1 MSSRRNALRAVRI
14 SSIILLGSMN
24 LAGCAASRM
33 MVRYGDLETKSEM
46 SESVFLELHS
56 DLPHTVYV
64 AEASTAGRDLTIGPS
79 LERGLMES
87 GYTVVDTPNEA
98 TYVVQINHLRLME
111 VELSGDQTLGD
122 AIGAAWTA
130 GAGAAL
136 AADVLGASDK
146 AGEFGLIAGVLG
158 FLLDSST
165 KHVAH
170 TLTTD
175 VRLTER
181 VQAGGAEGE
190 FRYHETRVVSGA
202 SKVNLDL
209 EDCLP
214 TIINGLSRSLAG
226 MLPMRAPAA

>member
-1 MSSRRNALRAVRI
+1 MWSRRKALRTVRI

-33 MVRYGDLETKSEM
+33 MVRYSDLDSQTEM

-56 DLPHTVYV
+56 DLPQTVYV
-64 AEASTAGRDLTIGPS
+64 AEASTAGRDLTIRPS
-79 LERGLMES
+79 FERGLMES

-98 TYVVQINHLRLME
+98 TYVIQINHLRLEE
-111 VELSGDQTLGD
+111 VELSADQTLGD

-130 GAGAAL
+130 GVGAAL
-136 AADVLGASDK
+136 AADVLGASGA
-146 AGEFGLIAGVLG
+146 AGEFGLAAGVLG
-158 FLLDSST
+158 FLFDAHT
-165 KHVAH
+165 KHIAH

-181 VQAGGAEGE
+181 VPAGGAEGG
-190 FRYHETRVVSGA
+190 FRYHETQVVSGA
-202 SKVNLDL
+202 SKANLDL

-214 TIINGLSRSLAG
+214 TMINGLSRSLAG
-226 MLPMRAPAA
+226 MLPTRAPAA